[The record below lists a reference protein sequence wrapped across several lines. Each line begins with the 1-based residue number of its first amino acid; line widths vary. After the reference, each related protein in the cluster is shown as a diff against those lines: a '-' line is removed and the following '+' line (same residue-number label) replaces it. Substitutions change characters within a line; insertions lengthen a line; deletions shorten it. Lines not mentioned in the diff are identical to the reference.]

1 MYYNETVNSNIP
13 NSPIRFHPPG
23 EKELKG
29 PVFNAHFHNE
39 IEILYVRSG
48 IFTAYNDSVSVSAKA
63 GEIIFINSRVVH
75 ATRSEIDGTSTGLTQ
90 FDVSEIFRNHMQN
103 VSKYF
108 QYFLSSSET
117 PMYCFKKGDKKTDEL
132 NQYINEI
139 LSEISEKKTA
149 YEMYVKSSICKI
161 LGLLYRYGII
171 QNEGAFF
178 NSETVER
185 ILPALNYID
194 NNYQK
199 EIKLDDLSKITNFN
213 PNYFCRI
220 FKKATN
226 SSFTE
231 YLNFVRVYKAEKL
244 IVEGKNTISEIA
256 SLVGFSSLS
265 YFNRI
270 FKRYKG
276 CTPSVYKKV
285 KYAIQ

>member
-1 MYYNETVNSNIP
+1 MYNETVNSNIP
-13 NSPIRFHPPG
+13 NSPIRFHIPG
-23 EKELKG
+23 EKKLKG

-48 IFTAYNDSVSVSAKA
+48 IFTAYNDSVSVSAEA
-63 GEIIFINSRVVH
+63 GEILFVNSRVVH
-75 ATRSEIDGTSTGLTQ
+75 ATKSEADGTSTGLIQ
-90 FDVSEIFRNHMQN
+90 FDISEIFRNNMQN

-108 QYFLSSSET
+108 QYFLSGCET
-117 PMYCFKKGDKKTDEL
+117 PMYCFKKGDKKTEEFNQCIDEII
-132 NQYINEI
+132 YEM
-139 LSEISEKKTA
+139 SEKKPA
-149 YEMYVKSSICKI
+149 YEMYIKSSICKI

-178 NSETVER
+178 NSEAVER

-231 YLNFVRVYKAEKL
+231 YLNFVRIYKAEKL
-244 IVEGKNTISEIA
+244 IIESKNTISEIA
-256 SLVGFSSLS
+256 SIVGFSSLS

-276 CTPSVYKKV
+276 CTPSAYKKI